1 MWPIRPLATC
11 PATIRGARKPRA
23 PRPLAVRAPD
33 HWKRRAQGALWF
45 LGDVLMKFWKQNRQF
60 GLKGARIIK
69 PMIEALN
76 FIM

>member
-11 PATIRGARKPRA
+11 PATIGGARKPRA

-45 LGDVLMKFWKQNRQF
+45 LGDESVSAHTEVHERRRM
-60 GLKGARIIK
+60 
-69 PMIEALN
+69 
-76 FIM
+76 